1 MEPLDRRNLESS
13 RSELWELTRN
23 PWRILQSMSR
33 PKIETLIDDAFR
45 AQVERL
51 RGEVSERNAAQRGFR
66 RRIHSL
72 RCAL

>member
-1 MEPLDRRNLESS
+1 
-13 RSELWELTRN
+13 
-23 PWRILQSMSR
+23 MSR